1 MLIHQLQ
8 GRTLWNNVPFNV
20 YTLLVFFSLQIRLA
34 DGSRLIG
41 QFNHNHTIGEVR
53 SFIIAARPQY
63 ETRPFALL
71 SSYPSKELNDSQTI
85 EDAGILNSAIMQKLK

>member
-1 MLIHQLQ
+1 MLII
-8 GRTLWNNVPFNV
+8 FS
-20 YTLLVFFSLQIRLA
+20 YSLQIRLA

-41 QFNHNHTIGEVR
+41 QFNNNHTVGEVR

-63 ETRPFALL
+63 ETRAFALL

-85 EDAGILNSAIMQKLK
+85 EDAGILNSAIMQKLKWNLHYKII